1 MTNILHTSYQDDT
14 ISVVNDNIDTLL
26 TNARPRL
33 LRLAHA
39 QGIPVD
45 AAEDITQETLLEAW
59 RHLDALR
66 NPDRFDAWL
75 NGICRNVCLR
85 WQHSQN
91 TTTAHLVSL
100 SNLSPAKDDDEALET
115 TIPDPASF
123 DPMEELCRQDMMLLL
138 DRALGYL
145 PDSTRK
151 AVELHY
157 LSELPQREAALQL
170 GMTIHAL
177 EERLYRARRR
187 LRQLLNNELRSDAE
201 SFGLASESE
210 ETGGWRISREWCFFC
225 GYHRLLGKLESRD
238 GYGSLLMRCPSCSR
252 IYGDCNINRRRPE
265 LYGLH
270 SFKPALKRV
279 KEAMQSWMPQAI
291 ADGSYPCHA
300 CGKPAK
306 LRLIPPNEPFA
317 GIFFLHPE
325 HVLALI
331 CPFCGE
337 CSSMWAGNAAL
348 WFNPASR
355 AFQEQHPRSVI
366 GPEVMT
372 EYANQPALRF
382 CLIDVTNNARHIIFA
397 HARTLRVLAT
407 FQE

>member
-1 MTNILHTSYQDDT
+1 MNMLHTLHQDDT
-14 ISVVNDNIDTLL
+14 ISGVTENIDTLL

-39 QGIPVD
+39 QGVPSD
-45 AAEDITQETLLEAW
+45 AAEDVIQETLLEAW

-85 WQHSQN
+85 WQRSQN
-91 TTTAHLVSL
+91 LAATRLVSF
-100 SNLSPAKDDDEALET
+100 SKLSPTKDDDETSET
-115 TIPDPASF
+115 AIADPIAF
-123 DPMEELCRQDMMLLL
+123 DPVEELCRQDMMVLL

-145 PDSTRK
+145 PDSTRE

-177 EERLYRARRR
+177 EERLYRARRQ
-187 LRQLLNNELRSDAE
+187 LRQLLNNELRPEAE
-201 SFGLASESE
+201 SFGLTLDSE
-210 ETGGWRISREWCFFC
+210 ETGGWRTSREWCSFC

-238 GYGSLLMRCPSCSR
+238 GYGNLLMRCPSCSR
-252 IYGDCNINRRRPE
+252 MYGDCNINRRRPY

-279 KEAMQSWMPQAI
+279 REAMLSWMPQAI
-291 ADGSYPCHA
+291 ADGGYPCHA

-306 LRLIPPNEPFA
+306 LRLIPPNEPYA

-331 CPFCGE
+331 CPYCGE

-348 WFNPASR
+348 WFHPVPRS
-355 AFQEQHPRSVI
+355 FQERHPRSII
-366 GPEVMT
+366 GPELIT

-382 CLIDVTNNARHIIFA
+382 CLIDVISNAQLIIFA
-397 HARTLRVLAT
+397 HARTLQVLAT